1 MKNKIFNFV
10 SYLTDI
16 IANLD
21 KMDYRIWVI
30 AALAIVTIF
39 LLALVIIW
47 ISRQPKRDKIQ
58 INPIK
63 DGTSSFGGV
72 NQGRRFKF
80 SENVAAAYQAP
91 TSKEELDFIVAS
103 HSAPESLNLSRASYD
118 DQRPPVV
125 AVNPQLAR
133 YIEEARSFGM
143 TDQAITQELKKV
155 GWKEPD
161 ITRHLTI

>member
-1 MKNKIFNFV
+1 MENKIFDSI

-30 AALAIVTIF
+30 AALAIITVF

-47 ISRQPKRDKIQ
+47 ISKQPKRDKIQ
-58 INPIK
+58 INPVK

-80 SENVAAAYQAP
+80 SENVAAAYQVP

-103 HSAPESLNLSRASYD
+103 NSVPENLNLYSNKK
-118 DQRPPVV
+118 QTF
-125 AVNPQLAR
+125 NNINQQLTQ
-133 YIEEARSFGM
+133 YIKEARNFGM
-143 TDQAITQELKKV
+143 DDKVIAQELKKV
-155 GWKEPD
+155 GWDEGSIKD
-161 ITRHLTI
+161 ALKL